1 MPANLT
7 ITNFDRSGVV
17 IKDPVF
23 DNRVLTAAGAATWP
37 AGAVLGKVTASG
49 KLVRFATGAS
59 DGSQIP
65 YAVLT
70 QPVEFTGAGDRTERP
85 LIAGEVRQGKLVD
98 AAGAALTAA
107 AADLLRDVG
116 IIALPVTEL
125 LAQDNQ

>member
-1 MPANLT
+1 MPNIT

-23 DNRVLTAAGAATWP
+23 DNRTLTSTGAATWP
-37 AGAVLGKVTASG
+37 AGAVLGKITASG
-49 KLVRFATGAS
+49 KLARFATGAS
-59 DGSQIP
+59 DGSEVP

-70 QPVEFTGAGDRTERP
+70 QPVEFSGAGDRTERP
-85 LIAGEVRQGKLVD
+85 LISGEVRQGKLVD
-98 AAGAALTAA
+98 AADAAITPAA
-107 AADLLRDVG
+107 VDQLRDVG